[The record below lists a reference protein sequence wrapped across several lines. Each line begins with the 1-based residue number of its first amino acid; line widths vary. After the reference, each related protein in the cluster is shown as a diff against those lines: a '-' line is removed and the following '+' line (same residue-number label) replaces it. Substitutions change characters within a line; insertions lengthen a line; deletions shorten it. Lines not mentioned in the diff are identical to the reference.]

1 MFAYMDLNEEGRPR
15 EAYPADTETL
25 PHIKR
30 VSRIK
35 HAILHG
41 YLPAWARILG
51 STNRQ
56 LFYFD
61 CYAGPGRYEF
71 SGKAIDGSPIIAVR
85 AAQRFLL
92 IRPDHFVTLVLIE
105 KDAANVSLLQGHIGE
120 LKPFPAHLSVHVL
133 PADSRTLLPDML
145 AKSQGA
151 APSFFMIHPYG
162 HPLSVPIINQIL
174 SRPRSEALI
183 NLMWFRINMDLAN
196 PATQILVH
204 QLFGDESW
212 RSQPFM
218 EQTGIAREE
227 GFLSY
232 FSSRLGAKYV
242 LPFRIGFDKE
252 DRVYGE
258 RTKYYL
264 LHASNHVRA
273 VMLMKEV
280 MWPLG
285 DEDGTFD
292 FSGESQGVL
301 ISRVP
306 KEEQLIEILHRKF
319 MGQHVD
325 FDGIR
330 EITWQLPFIEKHYRS
345 AIKQL
350 RAQGLAKVR
359 PVTSK
364 KTGIKGKDLVE
375 FLSGKR

>member
-1 MFAYMDLNEEGRPR
+1 MDLNEEGRPR
-15 EAYPADTETL
+15 EAYAAHTDTL

-30 VSRIK
+30 VSRVK

-61 CYAGPGRYEF
+61 CYAGPGRYEL
-71 SGKAIDGSPIIAVR
+71 SGKPVDGSPIIAVR

-105 KDAANVSLLQGHIGE
+105 KDAANVSLLQRHIGE

-145 AKSQGA
+145 AQSQGA
-151 APSFFMIHPYG
+151 APSFFMIDPYG
-162 HPLSVPIINQIL
+162 HPLSIPIINRIL
-174 SRPRSEALI
+174 SRTHTEALI
-183 NLMWFRINMDLAN
+183 NVMWFRINMDLGN
-196 PATQILVH
+196 PATQILVD
-204 QLFGDESW
+204 QLFGDTSW
-212 RSQPFM
+212 RAQRFVD
-218 EQTGIAREE
+218 QTGIAREE

-232 FSSRLGAKYV
+232 FCSRLNAKFF
-242 LPFRIGFDKE
+242 LPFRIGFDRE
-252 DRVYGE
+252 DKIYGE

-273 VMLMKEV
+273 AMLMKEV

-306 KEEQLIEILHRKF
+306 KQEELIEILRREF
-319 MGQHVD
+319 TGQQVD
-325 FDGIR
+325 FDKVR
-330 EITWQLPFIEKHYRS
+330 ETTWQLPFIEKHYRA

-350 RAQGLAKVR
+350 RALGLAKVS

-375 FLSGKR
+375 FLSGKY